1 MPAFGLRNRT
11 GLMRQLLRSIS
22 ILAAF
27 SICGAAQAAG
37 VYVLSLGYD
46 QAQVKINGAERSMWV
61 GDTSPEGV
69 RLVSLG
75 QDGALFDVE
84 GKLWVLKAGQGT
96 FSQAVLKAD
105 DHGQFFLTVQVNGA
119 ALPAII
125 DTGATSVAMNSEDAY
140 RLGIDYLRGERVTAR
155 TASGPSTAYLVT
167 LSSVQVGEIVLNN
180 VQASIIEVSKD
191 ELPLVLVGMSF
202 LKKVDM
208 RRSGDT
214 MQLQKR
220 DF

>member
-1 MPAFGLRNRT
+1 MEYAYGRLRVKGPDR
-11 GLMRQLLRSIS
+11 LMRQLLRGIS

-96 FSQAVLKAD
+96 FSQAILKAD
-105 DHGQFFLTVQVNGA
+105 DHGQ
-119 ALPAII
+119 
-125 DTGATSVAMNSEDAY
+125 
-140 RLGIDYLRGERVTAR
+140 
-155 TASGPSTAYLVT
+155 
-167 LSSVQVGEIVLNN
+167 
-180 VQASIIEVSKD
+180 
-191 ELPLVLVGMSF
+191 
-202 LKKVDM
+202 
-208 RRSGDT
+208 
-214 MQLQKR
+214 
-220 DF
+220 

>member
-1 MPAFGLRNRT
+1 
-11 GLMRQLLRSIS
+11 MRSLPRSLCLLA
-22 ILAAF
+22 ILALAG
-27 SICGAAQAAG
+27 SAQAAG
-37 VYVLSLGYD
+37 VYVMSLGYD
-46 QAQVKINGAERSMWV
+46 KAEVKINGSETRSMWV

-69 RLVSLG
+69 RFVSLG
-75 QDGALFDVE
+75 DDGALFDVD

-96 FSQAVLKAD
+96 FSQAILKAD
-105 DHGQFFLTVQVNGA
+105 DHGQFFLTAQVNGTS
-119 ALPAII
+119 LPAII

-155 TASGPSTAYLVT
+155 TASGPSTAYIVT
-167 LSSVQVGEIVLNN
+167 LPSVQVGEIVLNN

-191 ELPLVLVGMSF
+191 ELPLVLIGMSF